1 MSRATLGNGAVV
13 DIEPEPQRAR
23 PIAIVDIDGV
33 VADVR
38 HRLHHI
44 TGRRK
49 NWDAFFDAAVDDP
62 PHEEGLGVVR
72 TLAQGH
78 EIVYLTGRPERLRRA
93 TAQWLAGH
101 GIGGHTLMMRS
112 DRDRRPAAQVKVE
125 LLQRLARTRTV
136 AVVVDDDVRVIAAV
150 GAAGF
155 TTFLADWEQR
165 ALDEE
170 RALESAQEREGRT

>member
-1 MSRATLGNGAVV
+1 MGNTAEM
-13 DIEPEPQRAR
+13 EPDRQTDR

-44 TGRRK
+44 SARPK
-49 NWDAFFDAAVDDP
+49 DWDAFFDAAVADP
-62 PHEEGLGVVR
+62 PHEQGLRVVR
-72 TLAQGH
+72 TLAQDH
-78 EIVYLTGRPERLRRA
+78 EIIYLTGRPERLRQA
-93 TAQWLAGH
+93 TDEWLARH

-125 LLQRLARTRTV
+125 LLQRLARSREV
-136 AVVVDDDVRVIAAV
+136 AVVVDDDARVLAAMD
-150 GAAGF
+150 AAGF
-155 TTFLADWEQR
+155 TTFPADWEQR

-170 RALESAQEREGRT
+170 RALEAAQEREGRT